1 MELEQFSLL
10 IDYHPWQGDFR
21 FTGGYTDNK
30 ILFSVDNRGDGDFV
44 INGVTFFDQ
53 VVDST
58 SYQI

>member
-30 ILFSVDNRGDGDFV
+30 IYFPNREMVILLLTVLLF
-44 INGVTFFDQ
+44 
-53 VVDST
+53 
-58 SYQI
+58 